1 MTDRRSFLR
10 YAAGAV
16 ATAGVDVFAQPAER
30 QYRVGVLRP
39 TAAPKA
45 PDPVRTEI
53 RFPRM
58 LAQMG
63 YVEGRNLSFELRYA
77 AGDLKRLP
85 AMARELVEKRM
96 DVIVAV
102 GAAAVRATTAATSS
116 IPIVMWGNFDP
127 VAEGF
132 VASLARPG
140 GNVTGVLI
148 ASEGTFGA
156 KKLELLKEAVPS
168 ARRIAVLAP
177 EDPASAKAQLPELQ
191 RAANALSVEIPLFA
205 VRGGD
210 IDGVFARIAASK
222 SDAIFFLAS
231 TYFMVDRRPWIAQ
244 ALQSR
249 LPAMWEWREQ
259 VVDGGLMSYGTS
271 LESRIQRIA
280 DYVGRIL
287 KGANP
292 GEIPIDM
299 PTKFGLTLNLATA
312 KAIGLTFP
320 QSLLLRADEVIQ

>member
-16 ATAGVDVFAQPAER
+16 ATARVDVFAQPAER
-30 QYRVGVLRP
+30 QYRVGILRP
-39 TAAPKA
+39 TAAPSA
-45 PDPVRTEI
+45 PDPVQTEMQL
-53 RFPRM
+53 PRM

-63 YVEGRNLSFELRYA
+63 YVVGRNLAFELRYA

-85 AMARELVEKRM
+85 IMARELVEMRI
-96 DVIVAV
+96 DVIVVV
-102 GAAAVRATTAATSS
+102 GAAALRAAMAATAS

-132 VASLARPG
+132 VASLAHPG
-140 GNVTGVLI
+140 RNVTGVLI

-156 KKLELLKEAVPS
+156 KKLELLKEIVPA

-177 EDPASAKAQLPELQ
+177 EDTASTKAQLPELQ
-191 RAANALSVEIPLFA
+191 RAASALSVEIPLFA

-210 IDGVFARIAASK
+210 MNEVFSRIAASK
-222 SDAIFFLAS
+222 SDAVFFLAS
-231 TYFMVDRRPWIAQ
+231 TYFMVDRKPLITRM
-244 ALQSR
+244 LQMR

-280 DYVGRIL
+280 DYIDRIL
-287 KGANP
+287 KGADP
-292 GEIPIDM
+292 GAIPFDM

-312 KAIGLTFP
+312 RTIGLTIP

>member
-16 ATAGVDVFAQPAER
+16 ATAGVEVFAQPAER

-210 IDGVFARIAASK
+210 IDGGFARIAASK

-231 TYFMVDRRPWIAQ
+231 TYFMVDRKPWIDQ
-244 ALQSR
+244 TLQSR

-271 LESRIQRIA
+271 LESRTQRIA
-280 DYVGRIL
+280 DYIGRIL